1 MGKTFDFC
9 GWATKND
16 IRCSDGLTIRKDAF
30 KSQNGEVVPLV
41 FRHQHDSMDNVLGH
55 AVLENR
61 DEGVYMYGYFNDSKE
76 GKAAKERVKHGDITQ
91 LSIYA
96 NQLQKRNQDVMHGM
110 IREVSLVLAG
120 ANPGAKIE
128 HVSLEHSDGSYED
141 LEDEFVFYPGLALE
155 HADEEPEEEKEEE
168 EVEHE
173 DADFDPDKIYGSLN
187 DEQKALF
194 YFMVNKVKGGEDAE
208 HEDQDDE
215 SLSQEDGFNP
225 KKVYDSLNEEQLELL
240 HFMLGEALEDG
251 AQHEDDYSDYL
262 EDGEEYDEDYADYL
276 EEEDEDDESLEHE
289 GGYEMKNNIFE
300 QYGAAPAN
308 SRKGTLTAEQSA
320 EIFHDAMSN
329 KRSLKDSFV
338 AHAGDYG
345 IDNIEYLFP
354 EAKSLDNPPSWIKR
368 DTGWVSTVM
377 NGVHHTP
384 FSRIKSMHAN
394 ITEDEARAKGYIKGN
409 QKTEEVFP
417 LLKRTTEPQMI
428 YKKQKMDRDDI
439 IDITDFDV
447 VAWIK
452 AEMRLM
458 LDEEIARAILIGDG
472 RSAASDDKIKEDRI
486 RPIWKD
492 DELYVVNAVV
502 EVAPTD
508 DEDAKAAKF
517 IRKAI
522 KARKFYKGAGNP
534 TLFTTE
540 DLLTDMLLL
549 TDLNGRDLY
558 DSVEK
563 LATKLR
569 VSKIVTV
576 PVMEGQSRSVT
587 IEGVAHARD
596 LAGLIVNL
604 QDYNVGADKG
614 GAISMFEDFDIDF
627 NQEKYLI
634 ETKISGAMVT
644 PYGAMALEFEEV
656 AG

>member
-30 KSQNGEVVPLV
+30 KAQNGEVVPLV
-41 FRHQHDSMDNVLGH
+41 YRHQHDSMDNVLGH

-96 NQLQKRNQDVMHGM
+96 NQLEKRNKDVMHGM

-128 HVSLEHSDGSYED
+128 RVSLEHSDGTYED
-141 LEDEFVFYPGLALE
+141 LDDEFVFYPGLE
-155 HADEEPEEEKEEE
+155 I
-168 EVEHE
+168 EHE
-173 DADFDPDKIYGSLN
+173 DELDDEEDYLSQEDDFNPEKVYDSMSE
-187 DEQKALF
+187 EQKALL
-194 YFMVNKVKGGEDAE
+194 YFMIAKAKDMKSGNVS
-208 HEDQDDE
+208 HEDE
-215 SLSQEDGFNP
+215 LSQEDDGFDAQE
-225 KKVYDSLNEEQLELL
+225 VYDSLTDEQKEFV
-240 HFMLGEALEDG
+240 HFMLGEAVGEDDNE
-251 AQHEDDYSDYL
+251 AQHEDDDFENDDYESL
-262 EDGEEYDEDYADYL
+262 L
-276 EEEDEDDESLEHE
+276 EDDENEDDETLEHE
-289 GGYEMKNNIFE
+289 GGNEMKNNIFE
-300 QYGAAPAN
+300 QFGAAPETHQE
-308 SRKGTLTAEQSA
+308 TLTAEQSA

-329 KRSLKDSFV
+329 KRSLRDAFV
-338 AHAGDYG
+338 AHSATYG

-368 DTGWVSTVM
+368 DTGWVSVVM

-394 ITEDEARAKGYIKGN
+394 ITADDARAKGYIKGN

-417 LLKRTTEPQMI
+417 VLRRTTEPQMI

-472 RSAASDDKIKEDRI
+472 RSAASDDKIKEDRV

-492 DELYVVNAVV
+492 DALYVINAVV
-502 EVAPTD
+502 EVQPGD
-508 DEDAKAAKF
+508 DPDAKASKF

-522 KARKFYKGAGNP
+522 KARKDYKGAGNP

-569 VSKIVTV
+569 VAKIVTV
-576 PVMEGQSRSVT
+576 PVMENQTRSVT
-587 IEGVAHARD
+587 IEGVAHSRV

-614 GAISMFEDFDIDF
+614 GAIKMFEDFDIDF

-644 PYGAMALEFEEV
+644 PYGAMAVEFEEV
-656 AG
+656 SG